1 MRYCDKATLRF
12 YGVTVKTG
20 RVSVVE
26 LSQSFHI
33 ANGAETKITGM
44 QRANIKAMN
53 RLTFALLIA
62 APLLAVTQS
71 STQSPSSIQQTQVR
85 GYWTDPATGLMW
97 AAKDNGKDVSWRNAI
112 KYCRNLRLAGY
123 FDWRLANMF
132 ELQGIY
138 DRTVN
143 AAGRAGEGKGGN
155 PRDFTWHVK
164 GDLFLTGEEW
174 SSRSDGKE
182 KSGGYEYYFDFNEGR
197 SNDDPVGWP
206 YPYAGRRA
214 LCVRGSGDPL
224 GGQRHP

>member
-112 KYCRNLRLAGY
+112 K
-123 FDWRLANMF
+123 
-132 ELQGIY
+132 
-138 DRTVN
+138 
-143 AAGRAGEGKGGN
+143 
-155 PRDFTWHVK
+155 
-164 GDLFLTGEEW
+164 
-174 SSRSDGKE
+174 
-182 KSGGYEYYFDFNEGR
+182 
-197 SNDDPVGWP
+197 
-206 YPYAGRRA
+206 
-214 LCVRGSGDPL
+214 
-224 GGQRHP
+224 